1 MIFRTRT
8 ATTVDY
14 PAFARSFLA
23 LRVPDPAPTAAVFAE
38 RFLPRV
44 VMLVDEEDAPVG
56 YASWRFYGRTAHVVH
71 VVVDPHVR
79 QRGGGRALMNE
90 VRRRVTTE
98 GSTRW
103 YLNVKQ
109 DNAPAIRLYERSGMA
124 IEQEGWAVDLEWIR
138 AAELPSDW
146 DAGGPAPFA
155 PTAEDDASLAACLG
169 VDVER
174 IAHLRAQSGVVLRA
188 LRERGAPVAFGAF
201 DPAYPSIYPFRV
213 TRAGLAGVLLDAF
226 RPQARHP
233 HVHVV
238 VEGNGSV
245 AAALR
250 GVGGKL
256 GHSTFRMA
264 GVL

>member
-8 ATTVDY
+8 ATAADY

-23 LRVPDPAPTAAVFAE
+23 LRVPDPVPTAAVFAE

-44 VMLVDEEDAPVG
+44 VMLIEEGDAPVG
-56 YASWRFYGRTAHVVH
+56 YASWRLYGRTAHVVH
-71 VVVDPHVR
+71 VVVDPHVQR
-79 QRGGGRALMNE
+79 RGGGRALMNE
-90 VRRRVTTE
+90 VRGRVAAE
-98 GSTRW
+98 GCTRW

-109 DNAPAIRLYERSGMA
+109 DNAAAIRLYERSGMA
-124 IEQEGWAVDLEWIR
+124 IEQEGCAVDLEWIR
-138 AAELPSDW
+138 ATDLPSDR
-146 DAGGPAPFA
+146 DAAEGPPFEPIA
-155 PTAEDDASLAACLG
+155 GDDARLAACLD

-174 IAHLRAQSGVVLRA
+174 IAYLRAQSGVVLRA
-188 LRERGAPVAFGAF
+188 LQEGGAPVAFGAF

-213 TRAGLAGVLLDAF
+213 TRVGLARALLDVF

-233 HVHVV
+233 DVHVV
-238 VEGNGSV
+238 VEGNRAV
-245 AAALR
+245 AAALL
-250 GVGGKL
+250 GVGGEL